1 MKNLDFKHPW
11 RTYQQRVLDELTSHL
26 DDAQLHV
33 VAAPGSGKT
42 VLGLEVMR
50 RLAKPA
56 IVFAPS
62 LAIRNQWKNRL
73 VDLFLED
80 GADQSWI
87 SLDVRRPKL
96 LTITTYQG
104 FHAVLAGAVDE
115 ETGEAVDTANLD
127 LVSHFKDAG
136 VGTLIFDEAHHLRK
150 DWQRSLVD
158 LKNALSSDVTTV
170 ALTATPPYDVSAS
183 EWANYEDLCG
193 PIDCEISVPELVRAG
208 DLCPHQD
215 LICLSS
221 PTSSETDFIDAFWNS
236 LNAFAHAL
244 LKDVTF
250 LSCLENIPWFSAP
263 FEHEDEIFSNSAFF
277 IAALVFLKAAGRPVP
292 GDALALFAT
301 ANKDLP
307 ALDRQFLETLVT
319 GITSGDASKWFED
332 NGLRQKILKDLRS
345 FGALR
350 RGKPMLAQVEEID
363 RCLRNSL
370 GKIQSIQSIVA
381 AESSGLGQALRMV
394 VLTDYIYRDLAPS
407 PGQHHYEPVKIG
419 AVPLFEMLREK
430 GDYIYKVGLLTGS
443 LVILPVDA
451 VPLFETVAAQKG
463 IRKQDFKLRSLPH
476 DADYAEIDL
485 KSRFRHEIVHL
496 VTEVF
501 EKGGVTILVGTQ
513 ALLGEGWDAPCINS
527 LVLATTVG
535 SFMLSN
541 QMRGRAIRIDP
552 DKPNKTANIWHLACV
567 NSLEKQ
573 FSLDGVQR
581 DIRSLNPLKT
591 TTPTP
596 GYLSRLLGD
605 DWDDLCRRFRA
616 FEGLSVADPPYIET
630 GMGRMA
636 FPASGWTSE
645 TPDQQ
650 NAGSFTRCAN
660 RDLLY
665 ERWHKALENF
675 GDKALLKRMVTV
687 RRAPQTWVYRS
698 NIGSLGLGTLLGAVF
713 LAILPHKDQPPG
725 FTAFLGLAFV
735 VVFFLVLKMGGNPL
749 RTVRLTIQNRTLRGN
764 LAQLGQAVLETMIHT
779 GDIKTPQEKLKLS
792 VRAHHGDYF
801 CTVEG
806 ADAKECALFLDA
818 MKQLLGPIEN
828 PKYMIVRRVGLF
840 GQKTVDYHPVP
851 DRIARKRAFAE
862 EFLERWTDLVS
873 SADLVSVRSKEGRRI
888 LLQARADAYASH
900 FVPHAELLGRWE

>member
-1 MKNLDFKHPW
+1 MKNLEFKYPW
-11 RTYQQRVLDELTSHL
+11 RAYQQRVLDELTSHL

-73 VDLFLED
+73 IDLFLED

-87 SLDVRRPKL
+87 SMDIRRPEL

-104 FHAVLAGAVDE
+104 FHSALTGAVDE
-115 ETGEAVDTANLD
+115 ETGETSDATALD
-127 LVSHFKDAG
+127 LVRQIREIG

-158 LKNALSSDVTTV
+158 LKSGLPSDVTTV

-215 LICLSS
+215 LVCLSS
-221 PTSSETDFIDAFWNS
+221 PTASETDFIDAFWNN
-236 LNAFAHAL
+236 LNAFAHKL
-244 LKDVTF
+244 LNDGAF
-250 LSCLENIPWFSAP
+250 LSSLENIPWVSTP

-277 IAALVFLKAAGRPVP
+277 VAALVFLKAAGRPVSE
-292 GDALALFAT
+292 DALALFAT
-301 ANKDLP
+301 DYEGLP
-307 ALDRQFLETLVT
+307 ALDRQFLETLVA
-319 GITSGDASKWFED
+319 GITSGDAAKWFEE
-332 NGLRQKILKDLRS
+332 NGFRQKILKDLRS

-350 RGKPMLAQVEEID
+350 RGKPMLAQVDEID

-370 GKIQSIQSIVA
+370 GKIRSIRSIVA
-381 AESSGLGQALRMV
+381 AECSSLGPALRMV

-407 PGQHHYEPVKIG
+407 PGQLDYEPVKIG
-419 AVPLFEMLREK
+419 AVPLFELLRDK
-430 GDYIYKVGLLTGS
+430 GDYVYKVGLLTGS

-451 VPLFETVAAQKG
+451 IPLFETAAAQKG
-463 IRKQDFKLRSLPH
+463 IGKQDFAIRTLPH
-476 DADYAEIDL
+476 DADYVEIDL

-496 VTEVF
+496 VTAVF
-501 EKGGVTILVGTQ
+501 EQGGVTILVGTQ

-541 QMRGRAIRIDP
+541 QLRGRAIRIDP

-567 NSLEKQ
+567 NSLEME
-573 FSLDGVQR
+573 FSLDGLQR
-581 DIRSLNPLKT
+581 DIRSLNPAHALT
-591 TTPTP
+591 TTP
-596 GYLSRLLGD
+596 GYLSNLLGD

-630 GMGRMA
+630 GIGRMG
-636 FPASGWTSE
+636 FPVSGWSNE
-645 TPDQQ
+645 SLDRQ
-650 NAGSFTRCAN
+650 NAGAFTRSEK

-675 GDKALLKRMVTV
+675 GDKALLKRIVTV
-687 RRAPQTWVYRS
+687 RRTPQTWVYRS
-698 NIGSLGLGTLLGAVF
+698 NISSLGLGSLLIAALLV
-713 LAILPHKDQPPG
+713 LSIQVEPRIDQL
-725 FTAFLGLAFV
+725 AFLGV
-735 VVFFLVLKMGGNPL
+735 VGAAVVFLVLKLGGNPF
-749 RTVRLTIQNRTLRGN
+749 RTVRLTLQNRTLRGN
-764 LAQLGQAVLETMIHT
+764 LSQLGQAVLQTMIHT
-779 GDIKTPQEKLKLS
+779 GDIKTPLENLKLS
-792 VRAHHGDYF
+792 VRTHHGDQF
-801 CTVEG
+801 CTLEG
-806 ADAKECALFLDA
+806 ADAKECAMFLDA
-818 MKQLLGPIEN
+818 MKQLFGPIEN

-840 GQKTVDYHPVP
+840 GRKVVDYHPVP
-851 DRIARKRAFAE
+851 DRIARKKSYAE
-862 EFLERWTDLVS
+862 MFLKRWTDLVS
-873 SADLVSVRSKEGRRI
+873 DADLVSVRSREGRRL

-900 FVPHAELLGRWE
+900 FVPQAELLGRWE